1 MAVIDAGAVSITELN
16 QTVRALAKQGEAE
29 IEIRNPDARH
39 LICVGV
45 IGRPRIKVRGS
56 AGYFC
61 GGLCDGLDLE
71 IQNNAGWGV
80 ADNLMAGTVVVG
92 KNAGAIPG
100 VGLRGGRLV
109 VKGNLGSRAGAM
121 MKDGTIIAGGKA
133 NFMAGYMMMGG
144 RLIICDDCGAGL
156 GQNMISGCIYA
167 GGRIE
172 SLGDDAEYAEV
183 GAEELEEIRQ
193 LLAEFGLKC
202 PPAFKKIVSAGKQL
216 HYAKQEQRLNPKK
229 ITVPEGP
236 MWDKRLV
243 EDIAVKA
250 DLGRYR
256 VRSFGSSRYVPTF
269 DDIAFR
275 VSPEAMAGQKHALSR
290 CNLKTVLGDKFATQP
305 LRLDLPILIAPMS
318 YGALSKPCKIALAK
332 ASSLAGI
339 AINNGEGGMLPEER
353 KAADKMIY
361 QCLSGRYG
369 FSPHDMLQ
377 ADAVEIYISQ
387 GAKPGLG
394 GQLMGSKVTPEIAF
408 LRGLPQGI
416 DIRSPSRHPDVLG
429 ADDLII
435 KIQEF
440 REVTSGRVPISLKIG
455 AGRIGNDIKIALKD
469 TVDFIEVDGME
480 GGTGASS
487 SVVTD
492 NVGIPTLAAIVQ
504 AVDGLEEI
512 GCAGQLQIVQMGG
525 IRDGVDAAKAIAL
538 GAHAVA
544 VGTATLVAMGCTG
557 CMTCHTGRCPR
568 GIATQTPELVAKLE
582 IDAAADRVASF
593 LKSMGT
599 EMAAIALA
607 CGVSDIHGL
616 NREHL
621 VALSPQAAEVTGL
634 PLARE
639 GALSVSGDL

>member
-1 MAVIDAGAVSITELN
+1 MAIIDAGAIGITEVN
-16 QTVRALAKQGEAE
+16 NTIRELAAKGETE
-29 IEIRNPDARH
+29 IEVFNPDARH
-39 LICVGV
+39 LISVGV
-45 IGRPRIKVRGS
+45 IGKPRIRIKGS

-61 GGLCDGLDLE
+61 GGLSDGPTVE

-80 ADNLMAGTVVVG
+80 ADNIMSGTVVVG

-100 VGLRGGRLV
+100 VGMRGGRLV

-121 MKDGTIIAGGKA
+121 MKDGLIVAGGKA

-144 RLIICDDCGAGL
+144 TLIVCGDCGAGV
-156 GQNMISGCIYA
+156 GQNMISGTIFA
-167 GGRIE
+167 GGGIDA
-172 SLGDDAEYAEV
+172 LGDDAQYADIT
-183 GAEELEEIRQ
+183 AEELDEIRRV
-193 LLAEFGLKC
+193 LDECKLPC
-202 PPAFKKIVSAGKQL
+202 PASFRKIVPAGKQL
-216 HYAKQEQRLNPKK
+216 HYGKYEQKLNPKR
-229 ITVPEGP
+229 IQVPEGP
-236 MWDKRLV
+236 IWDKRLV

-256 VRSFGSSRYVPTF
+256 VRSFGSSRHIPTF

-275 VSPEAMAGQKHALSR
+275 VNPEIVAAQKNARSR
-290 CNLKTVLGDKFATQP
+290 CNLKTILGNKYATNP
-305 LRLDLPILIAPMS
+305 LRLEMPILIAPMS
-318 YGALSKPCKIALAK
+318 FGALSKPCKIALAK
-332 ASSLAGI
+332 ASTIAGI

-353 KAADKMIY
+353 KAAKQMIY

-394 GQLMGSKVTPEIAF
+394 GQLMGSKVTPEIAH

-440 REVTSGRVPISLKIG
+440 REVTAGRVPISLKIG
-455 AGRIGNDIKIALKD
+455 AGRVNNDIKIALKD
-469 TVDFIEVDGME
+469 TVDFIEIDGME

-492 NVGIPTLAAIVQ
+492 NVGIPSLAAIVQ
-504 AVDGLEEI
+504 AVDGLDAI
-512 GCAGQLQIVQMGG
+512 GCGGQLQIVQMGG

-544 VGTATLVAMGCTG
+544 VGTATLVAMGCLG
-557 CMTCHTGRCPR
+557 CMTCHTGQCPR
-568 GIATQTPELVAKLE
+568 GIATQNPELVEKLE
-582 IDAAADRVASF
+582 VENAAARVASF
-593 LKSMGT
+593 LETMGS

-607 CGVSDIHGL
+607 CGVPDVHGL
-616 NREHL
+616 GREHL
-621 VALSPQAAEVTGL
+621 VALSPQAAEITGL

-639 GALSVSGDL
+639 GEVASSF

>member
-1 MAVIDAGAVSITELN
+1 MATIDAGDVGISEVNLKIREL
-16 QTVRALAKQGEAE
+16 AEKGENE
-29 IEIRNPDARH
+29 IVLYNPDARH
-39 LICVGV
+39 LISVGV
-45 IGRPRIKVRGS
+45 IGKSKIKIKGS

-61 GGLCDGLDLE
+61 GGLSDGPTVE

-80 ADNLMAGTVVVG
+80 ADNIMSGTVIVG

-100 VGLRGGRLV
+100 VGMRGGKLV

-121 MKDGTIIAGGKA
+121 MKDGVIIGGGKA
-133 NFMAGYMMMGG
+133 NFMAGFMMMGG
-144 RLIICDDCGAGL
+144 RLIVCGDCEGGV
-156 GQNMISGCIYA
+156 GQNMISGTIYV
-167 GGRIE
+167 GGEIQ
-172 SLGDDAEYAEV
+172 SLGADAKFEEMEE
-183 GAEELEEIRQ
+183 GELEDIYQ
-193 LLAEFGLKC
+193 LLDEFDL
-202 PPAFKKIVSAGKQL
+202 PHPESFRKIVPEGKQL
-216 HYAKQEQRLNPKK
+216 HYAKYERKLSPAK
-229 ITVPEGP
+229 ISVPEGP

-256 VRSFGSSRYVPTF
+256 VRSFGSARHIPTF
-269 DDIAFR
+269 DDIAFKIT
-275 VSPEAMAGQKHALSR
+275 PEMVLSQKNPRAR
-290 CNLKTVLGDKFATQP
+290 CRLDTVLGNKFASNP
-305 LRLDLPILIAPMS
+305 LRLKMPILIAPMS
-318 YGALSKPCKIALAK
+318 YGALSKPCKVALAK
-332 ASSLAGI
+332 ASSIAGI

-353 KAADKMIY
+353 AAAKQMIY

-369 FSPHDMLQ
+369 FSPHDMLR
-377 ADAVEIYISQ
+377 ADAIEIYISQ

-394 GQLMGSKVTPEIAF
+394 GQLMGSKVTPEIAY

-440 REVTSGRVPISLKIG
+440 REVTAGRVPISLKIG
-455 AGRIGNDIKIALKD
+455 AGRVNNDIKIALKD
-469 TVDFIEVDGME
+469 TVDFIEIDGME

-492 NVGIPTLAAIVQ
+492 NVGIPSLAAIVQ
-504 AVDGLEEI
+504 AMSGLDEI
-512 GCAGQLQIVQMGG
+512 GCGGQLQVVQMGG

-557 CMTCHTGRCPR
+557 CMTCHTGNCPR
-568 GIATQTPELVAKLE
+568 GIATQNPELVSKLE
-582 IDAAADRVASF
+582 VDCAAARVASF
-593 LKSMGT
+593 LDSMGT

-607 CGVSDIHGL
+607 CGVPSVHGL
-616 NREHL
+616 CRDHL
-621 VALSPQAAEVTGL
+621 VALSPQAAEITGL

-639 GALSVSGDL
+639 GDMLA